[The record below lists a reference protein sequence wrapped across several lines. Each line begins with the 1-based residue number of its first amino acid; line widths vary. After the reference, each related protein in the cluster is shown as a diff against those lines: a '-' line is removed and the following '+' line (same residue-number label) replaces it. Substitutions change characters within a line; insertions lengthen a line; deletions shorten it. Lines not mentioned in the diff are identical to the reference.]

1 MFTDCNRVDRRTPV
15 LENTR
20 SPQKKAGYYQNHQGS
35 PKKPKDREHSSKVEA
50 IPGSSKYKDPG
61 QFEVRIAA
69 SDHIHVP
76 SPIDPNSFPHRQ
88 RHDLA
93 TVQQQR
99 SFRDL
104 DSNVQKII
112 MGLADGKKSFRD
124 LSALIH
130 ASTKE
135 FVSQEFEEQRKE
147 TLDRESCKSFLET
160 LYFPEILS
168 RQEEIA
174 DAHKQTFEWIFDAS
188 GSKVLPWNNFVE
200 WLERGQGIYWING
213 KAGSGKSTLMSY
225 IVQQPRT
232 MDYLKAWSKTQT
244 QARELCVP
252 SFFFWSAGTQM
263 QKSALG
269 LLRSLIYIIVKQH
282 PDLVSRLT
290 EFEPSTKFQHDWDQ
304 YPAWTERRLI
314 DTLQRILRDKQST
327 CCFCFFIDGLDEFSG
342 DQTELI
348 DLIKDLPKSPD
359 IKICV
364 SSRPLRSFQKAFKF
378 SPKLQLQDLTES
390 DIRTYISDKLPATL
404 NSLTKVNSPFW
415 TPSITDRIIEKAR
428 GVFLWV
434 NLAVKDQIAGIDN
447 EDTLSQLEERLER
460 LPPEIEDVYA
470 YMLNRIDKI
479 HRQEAAVYLQIALG
493 HSKKQRV
500 FYGELSFFVLALM
513 TFPKLDDLFQLSH
526 DSRISD
532 IIRHCRWTKERL
544 STTCVGFLEIHSPDM
559 TGVQVSSESEDGSS
573 QVLSRRPIIE
583 QNPLEEAEIRSYY
596 DNADGPVMQVN
607 FLRRTTLDFFSE
619 SNMGKEFLKKNSP
632 AEFQYHW
639 SIVKAILATFL
650 VAIPA
655 RVRAQDWGVAL
666 TDFAIPSADGR
677 IPWIMKMACGDE
689 CTTGKSNAELLSLI
703 DNTLTFVDQH
713 YLLEPPQSHWCTR
726 WTLGWNVSPFD
737 SQTFRAKAITR
748 LKSASTSSSQG
759 SFYSLDNNPRPSL
772 PSSVTSQIPFDFL
785 GLATSYGVSVYV
797 QEEIAV
803 IRKQPDPDR
812 ATYLLACALN
822 YLDACDGSQ
831 ENYPQSFAL
840 SSQLLE
846 KGADPN
852 TTTFGLTPWH
862 QFLQSLFKIKLL
874 NNWDDYYVDHQ
885 VPLRY
890 WAELGLKFLQSN
902 ANVHGDKYVRF
913 GFTHSHLGADR
924 GHTPCFGS
932 RATSPKIVS
941 LLG

>member
-1 MFTDCNRVDRRTPV
+1 
-15 LENTR
+15 
-20 SPQKKAGYYQNHQGS
+20 
-35 PKKPKDREHSSKVEA
+35 
-50 IPGSSKYKDPG
+50 
-61 QFEVRIAA
+61 
-69 SDHIHVP
+69 
-76 SPIDPNSFPHRQ
+76 
-88 RHDLA
+88 
-93 TVQQQR
+93 
-99 SFRDL
+99 
-104 DSNVQKII
+104 
-112 MGLADGKKSFRD
+112 MGLADGKQNFSD

-130 ASTKE
+130 AENTSTKD
-135 FVSQEFEEQRKE
+135 FVSQKFEEHKKE
-147 TLDRESCKSFLET
+147 TLDKENCKSFLES

-188 GSKVLPWNNFVE
+188 GSKVRPWNNFVE

-232 MDYLKAWSKTQT
+232 MDYLKAWSKTET
-244 QARELCVP
+244 TGRELCIP

-263 QKSALG
+263 QKSAMG
-269 LLRSLIYIIVKQH
+269 LLRSLIYKVVKQY

-290 EFEPSTKFQHDWDQ
+290 EFEPSVNFQHDWDQ

-342 DQTELI
+342 DQTVLI
-348 DLIKDLPKSPD
+348 DLIKGLANNPD

-364 SSRPLRSFQKAFKF
+364 SSRPLRYFRKAFEF

-390 DIRTYISDKLPATL
+390 DIRTYISDRLPATL
-404 NSLTKVNSPFW
+404 NTLTKVKSPFW
-415 TPSITDRIIEKAR
+415 PSITDKIVEKAR

-434 NLAVKDQIAGIDN
+434 NLAVKDQVAGIDN

-470 YMLNRIDKI
+470 YMLNRIDQI
-479 HRQEAAVYLQIALG
+479 HRQEAAVYLRIALG
-493 HSKKQRV
+493 HWEKQRI

-513 TFPKLDDLFQLSH
+513 TFPKLDNLFQLPR
-526 DSRISD
+526 DLRISD

-544 STTCVGFLEIHSPDM
+544 STTCVGLLEVHSPDM
-559 TGVQVSSESEDGSS
+559 TGIQVSSESEDGSS
-573 QVLSRRPIIE
+573 QVSSKHPIIE

-596 DNADGPVMQVN
+596 DDTSRPVVQVK
-607 FLRRTTLDFFSE
+607 FLHRTTLDFFSK
-619 SNMGKEFLKKNSP
+619 SNKGKAFLKENTP
-632 AEFQYHW
+632 AEFQYH
-639 SIVKAILATFL
+639 SSLVKAILAAFL
-650 VAIPA
+650 VAVPD
-655 RVRAQDWGVAL
+655 RVRARDWGVAL

-689 CTTGKSNAELLSLI
+689 CATGKPNAELLSLI
-703 DNTLTFVDQH
+703 DNTLVFVDQH
-713 YLLEPPQSHWCTR
+713 YLLEPPPSHWCAR
-726 WTLGWNVSPFD
+726 WTLGWNVSSFD
-737 SQTFRAKAITR
+737 SQTFSAKAITR
-748 LKSASTSSSQG
+748 SKSASTSSSKD
-759 SFYSLDNNPRPSL
+759 SFHSLDSVPRASL

-785 GLATSYGVSVYV
+785 GLATSYGVSLYV
-797 QEEIAV
+797 QERVAL
-803 IRKQPDPDR
+803 IRKQPASDH

-831 ENYPQSFAL
+831 DNYAQSFAL
-840 SSQLLE
+840 ISQLLE

-874 NNWDDYYVDHQ
+874 NNWYVH
-885 VPLRY
+885 
-890 WAELGLKFLQSN
+890 
-902 ANVHGDKYVRF
+902 F
-913 GFTHSHLGADR
+913 GFTPYDWNANGGQHHMFGRRRVFFLPKLFCLL
-924 GHTPCFGS
+924 GHTPIIYHGFRDLNPRSAALTQEQICLTDSNQGHMPIVGS
-932 RATSPKIVS
+932 RYAPLFPK
-941 LLG
+941 LA